1 MVQSQLAKKDK
12 NPPSNCII
20 LDSGAFDAFIFYISW
35 LIIFSVSPFNKIPLF
50 SID

>member
-20 LDSGAFDAFIFYISW
+20 LDSWAFDAFIFYISW